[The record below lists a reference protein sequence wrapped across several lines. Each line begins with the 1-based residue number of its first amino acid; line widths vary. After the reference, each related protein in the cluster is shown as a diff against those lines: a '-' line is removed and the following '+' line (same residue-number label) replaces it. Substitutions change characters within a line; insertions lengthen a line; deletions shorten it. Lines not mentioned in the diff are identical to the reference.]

1 MPAHRVALSQT
12 RPLVS
17 HPCGATLQMQ
27 QELYYRPYCVM
38 RSQERVFGGGIWLK
52 KGKISKKLLPL
63 DRSAIIM
70 TALVKQVNGYHRYRY
85 R

>member
-1 MPAHRVALSQT
+1 MGSQG
-12 RPLVS
+12 R
-17 HPCGATLQMQ
+17 A
-27 QELYYRPYCVM
+27 
-38 RSQERVFGGGIWLK
+38 FGGGIWLK
-52 KGKISKKLLPL
+52 KAKISKKLLPL